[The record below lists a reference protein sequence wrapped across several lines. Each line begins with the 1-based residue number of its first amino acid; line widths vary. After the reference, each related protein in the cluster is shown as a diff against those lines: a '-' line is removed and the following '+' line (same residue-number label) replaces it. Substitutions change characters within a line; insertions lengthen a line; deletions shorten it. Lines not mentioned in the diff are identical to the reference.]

1 MISLL
6 KLLIKQIFG
15 MVETKENMEEKLY
28 VWIKSERS
36 GDIVTIDV
44 NKDDK
49 KWLYFTDGT
58 RLAKDLIGEFLMETG
73 NEEDAQRISKSFNPV
88 ETQVESPKVEEVKPK
103 PESKAQAPT
112 EMDDNNVMMGMLKKV
127 SKKNTAKMPV
137 TVNLPSKAMHGMLI
151 DEMDVDASELN
162 NYIIALIESQ
172 IDNLRDQLKGQIES
186 FTNNYYNDRKRSSK
200 SDSGE

>member
-1 MISLL
+1 
-6 KLLIKQIFG
+6 
-15 MVETKENMEEKLY
+15 MVETKENMEEKVY

-36 GDIVTIDV
+36 GDIVTVDV
-44 NKDDK
+44 NKEDK

-58 RLAKDLIGEFLMETG
+58 RLAKNLTGEFLMESG
-73 NEEDAQRISKSFNPV
+73 NKEDAQRISHSFKASESPV
-88 ETQVESPKVEEVKPK
+88 ESSKVEEVKPTSEPK
-103 PESKAQAPT
+103 VHVSK
-112 EMDDNNVMMGMLKKV
+112 EMDDNSVMMGMLKKV

-137 TVNLPSKAMHGMLI
+137 TVNLPSKAMYEMLI
-151 DEMDVDASELN
+151 DEMDVDSSELN
-162 NYIIALIESQ
+162 DYIIALIESQ

>member
-1 MISLL
+1 
-6 KLLIKQIFG
+6 
-15 MVETKENMEEKLY
+15 MVETKENMEEKVY

-36 GDIVTIDV
+36 GDIVTVDV
-44 NKDDK
+44 NKEDK

-58 RLAKDLIGEFLMETG
+58 RLAKNLTGEFLMESG
-73 NEEDAQRISKSFNPV
+73 NEEDAQRISHSFKTSEPPL
-88 ETQVESPKVEEVKPK
+88 ESSKVEEVKPAAAASEPK
-103 PESKAQAPT
+103 VQVSK
-112 EMDDNNVMMGMLKKV
+112 EMDDNSVMMGMLKKV

-137 TVNLPSKAMHGMLI
+137 TVNLPSKAMYEMLI
-151 DEMDVDASELN
+151 DEMDVDSSELN
-162 NYIIALIESQ
+162 DYIIALIESQ